1 MDLTKLNLKGFHY
14 NPDIASKIKCWSY
27 DRDGDEDCW
36 IEISEDSFDNERLIV
51 TFTESCSPVAI
62 TTFLVPEI
70 DYLEEWLNKIIETKA
85 VFSY

>member
-27 DRDGDEDCW
+27 DRDDDEDCW

-70 DYLEEWLNKIIETKA
+70 DYLEEWLNKTIETKA